1 MKKVLFTTIALL
13 FIIIGC
19 QDENSIL
26 LPSEDIDEASSLN
39 KGGIILDRKLDDG
52 QDDSE
57 DLFYLKDSLNF
68 NGTNRLNDDRYDPND
83 GHDDYSFFKKTY
95 KVDGKKG
102 AMLYFNEPF
111 TNEKGEFGILN
122 AWLNIPS
129 GAFDGEL
136 EFEVIFYLDCYS
148 MELYPSPFTFK
159 KPLSLTLFFYNVDLS
174 PNDRLLDFAY
184 VEGRGEDVEYRMK
197 KVDYENGNIF
207 VWDAQLHHFS
217 RYGWTRKREAKGRK
231 LKMAQ

>member
-1 MKKVLFTTIALL
+1 MKKVLFATMALL
-13 FIIIGC
+13 FIIVGC
-19 QDENSIL
+19 QDDNSIL
-26 LPSEDIDEASSLN
+26 TPSDSIEEASTLK
-39 KGGIILDRKLDDG
+39 KGRIILDRKLYDD
-52 QDDSE
+52 DE
-57 DLFYLKDSLNF
+57 KDLLYLKDSLNN
-68 NGTNRLNDDRYDPND
+68 NGANKLNDYELGSFGDN
-83 GHDDYSFFKKTY
+83 HSFFKKKY

-148 MELYPSPFTFK
+148 MELYPSPYTFK
-159 KPLSLTLFFYNVDLS
+159 KPLSLTLFFYNVDLNR
-174 PNDRLLDFAY
+174 NDRLLDFAY
-184 VEGRGEDVEYRMK
+184 VEGEGEDVEYRMK
-197 KVDYENGNIF
+197 KVDYKNGNIF

-217 RYGWTRKREAKGRK
+217 RYGWTRKREVKGPII
-231 LKMAQ
+231 KMEQ